1 MNFIFFRVFW
11 QKVDWIQ
18 NKLERPFFKKLKKRR
33 IVFIFDIEVVFP
45 GIKNASPLHTGTV
58 LVICP
63 KQFGAL
69 KIYSRVFPFFLFF
82 LINNK
87 SKIIDNNNNRCVVM

>member
-1 MNFIFFRVFW
+1 L

-33 IVFIFDIEVVFP
+33 IVFDFDIEVVFP

-69 KIYSRVFPFFLFF
+69 KIYSRVFPFFSL
-82 LINNK
+82 LNK
-87 SKIIDNNNNRCVVM
+87 